1 VVPALVAAKSYAA
14 IQAQASAL
22 TNAAA
27 GAGETAQAAGG
38 PSFGELLKG
47 TISDAIQSSRG
58 AEHMMTAQVQGKASL
73 VDVVTAISSAETSL
87 ETVMAVRDQV
97 IAAYQQVMQM
107 QI

>member
-1 VVPALVAAKSYAA
+1 MISPAIAAKAYAA
-14 IQAQASAL
+14 AQAQMLSG
-22 TNAAA
+22 TGDVPGQGEAA
-27 GAGETAQAAGG
+27 GAPG
-38 PSFGELLKG
+38 FGQILNG
-47 TISDAIQSSRG
+47 IMNDAISASRQ
-58 AEHMMTAQVQGKASL
+58 AETKMTQNNQGKADL

>member
-1 VVPALVAAKSYAA
+1 MVPALVAAKTYAA

-22 TNAAA
+22 THAA
-27 GAGETAQAAGG
+27 GAGEAAQAAGG
-38 PSFGELLKG
+38 PSFGDLLK
-47 TISDAIQSSRG
+47 TTLSDAIQSSRG
-58 AEHMMTAQVQGKASL
+58 AEQMMTAQVQGKASL

>member
-1 VVPALVAAKSYAA
+1 MITPALAAKAYAA
-14 IQAQASAL
+14 AQAQSAAEFGAAADS
-22 TNAAA
+22 TAAA
-27 GAGETAQAAGG
+27 GGSG
-38 PSFGELLKG
+38 FGEMLKG
-47 TISDAIQSSRG
+47 LMDETIQASKQ
-58 AEHMMTAQVQGKASL
+58 AETKMTQNVQGKADL

>member
-1 VVPALVAAKSYAA
+1 MVAPLVAAKTYAA
-14 IQAQASAL
+14 IQQAANVASNAGQAS
-22 TNAAA
+22 
-27 GAGETAQAAGG
+27 QAVGG
-38 PSFGELLKG
+38 PSFGDLLKS
-47 TISDAIQSSRG
+47 TLTDAIQSSRG
-58 AEHMMTAQVQGKASL
+58 AEQMMTAQVQGKASL